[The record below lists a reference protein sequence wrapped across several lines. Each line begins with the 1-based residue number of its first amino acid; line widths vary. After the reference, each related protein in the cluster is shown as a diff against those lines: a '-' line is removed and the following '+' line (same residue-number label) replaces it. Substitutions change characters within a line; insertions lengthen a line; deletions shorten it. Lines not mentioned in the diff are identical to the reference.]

1 MASLHK
7 HIISSPA
14 SLVLDALHGVASA
27 NPNAAVDDQHKVIYI
42 AQPDRSRVA
51 LISGGGAG
59 HEPAHSGFVAA
70 VCGDVFASPNA
81 NQVKRALQLVDN
93 DKGCYTGDILNFG
106 LAREQY
112 CAANPSKAN
121 ALKFVIVGDD
131 VSVGKTQ
138 GEIVGR
144 RGLAG
149 TVLVY
154 KIAGALANKGASL
167 DQVHAVAQFVAD
179 RTGTI
184 AVGLEHCHVPGAGP
198 AESHLKHDEIEVGM
212 GIHNEPGHSRVR
224 PIPPLHTLVDKLL
237 GYLFAT
243 TESDPEHAFLPWP
256 KDKSTAKCVLLVN
269 NLGGLSSL
277 ELGSVANAVLEKV
290 REAGVSVERL
300 LVGTYMTSLNMPGF
314 SVTLVLLPSNDRGP
328 AITDVIL
335 SLLDAPAKTPAWTWT
350 SSSPPGSAKQLSP
363 PSKSESANANE
374 GGNKVSSRFVDAV
387 RRACDALIR
396 AEPNITQMDQIA
408 GDGDCGTTLKAG
420 AEAILGVLSDKSFTS
435 SGVAGSIGKI
445 SAILSDAMGGTSG
458 ALYSIYL
465 SALAQ
470 GLQNASAEPTRAEY
484 ASAATFALDRLYTY
498 TRARPPSR
506 TLVDPLEAFVKSLR
520 DEDVGLDQ
528 AFAAAHLA
536 AENTKNLPARAGRAA
551 YVEAETVKGICDP
564 GAWGVR
570 CLLQGLF
577 NKASYLAKDPS
588 LACLKISSTLS
599 GVPNEV
605 QVTSRKRAREGAD
618 LPKAGSRPL
627 FSGGFS
633 IQTHHPPCTSPT
645 KLAMHTVART
655 SSPSPMQH
663 SYLSY
668 HHAPPAAYA
677 GTPQSFSTP
686 GESLTPSYPFPP
698 PTSPGFNASMPSY
711 MGPRVEPAPR
721 TPARGCLKPPTKEF
735 ATTPDAY
742 LDPTVVPLPS
752 KDGATA
758 SRRRPNMKLEHLP
771 SAIARIQLAEGVE
784 QLATS
789 SGVAGKCKARV
800 PTPYVKSDKDSWLS
814 DADD

>member
-14 SLVLDALHGVASA
+14 SLVLDALHGVSSA
-27 NPNAAVDDQHKVIYI
+27 NPSAMVDDQHKVIYI
-42 AQPDRSRVA
+42 AQPDRSKVA

-59 HEPAHSGFVAA
+59 HEPAHSGFVGEGMLTAA

-81 NQVKRALQLVDN
+81 NQVKRALQLVEN
-93 DKGCYTGDILNFG
+93 DKGTLIVVKCYTGDILNFG

-184 AVGLEHCHVPGAGP
+184 AVGLEHCHVPGTGP
-198 AESHLKHDEIEVGM
+198 AESHLKSDEIEVGM

-224 PIPPLHTLVDKLL
+224 PIPALHTLVDKLL

-243 TESDPEHAFLPWP
+243 PESDPEHAFIPWP

-277 ELGSVANAVLEKV
+277 ELGSIANAVLEKT
-290 REAGVSVERL
+290 REAGVGVERL

-314 SVTLVLLPSNDRGP
+314 SITLVLLPSDDQGP
-328 AITDVIL
+328 ATTDVIL

-350 SSSPPGSAKQLSP
+350 SSNPPGSTKQPSP
-363 PSKSESANANE
+363 PSKSDSVNVGE
-374 GGNKVSSRFVDAV
+374 GDNKVSSQFVDAV
-387 RRACDALIR
+387 RRACEALIR
-396 AEPNITQMDQIA
+396 AEPNITQMDQVLDPTRLSRLAWTHVI
-408 GDGDCGTTLKAG
+408 LKDRRGRGLWDYTEDRGRRCMHIVPAV
-420 AEAILGVLSDKSFTS
+420 LGVLDDKGFTS
-435 SGVAGSIGKI
+435 SGVAASIGRI

-470 GLQNASAEPTRAEY
+470 GLQSTPTEPGREEY
-484 ASAATFALDRLYTY
+484 ASAAAFALDRLYTY

-506 TLVDPLEAFVKSLR
+506 TLVDPLEAFVKALR
-520 DEDVGLDQ
+520 DESAGLDQ
-528 AFAAAHLA
+528 AFEAAHLA

-570 CLLQGLF
+570 CLLQGLL
-577 NKASYLAKDPS
+577 NKAS
-588 LACLKISSTLS
+588 
-599 GVPNEV
+599 
-605 QVTSRKRAREGAD
+605 
-618 LPKAGSRPL
+618 
-627 FSGGFS
+627 
-633 IQTHHPPCTSPT
+633 
-645 KLAMHTVART
+645 
-655 SSPSPMQH
+655 
-663 SYLSY
+663 
-668 HHAPPAAYA
+668 
-677 GTPQSFSTP
+677 
-686 GESLTPSYPFPP
+686 
-698 PTSPGFNASMPSY
+698 
-711 MGPRVEPAPR
+711 
-721 TPARGCLKPPTKEF
+721 
-735 ATTPDAY
+735 
-742 LDPTVVPLPS
+742 
-752 KDGATA
+752 
-758 SRRRPNMKLEHLP
+758 
-771 SAIARIQLAEGVE
+771 
-784 QLATS
+784 
-789 SGVAGKCKARV
+789 
-800 PTPYVKSDKDSWLS
+800 
-814 DADD
+814 